1 MSPSHYILVSPLL
14 LFFLSK
20 RKKKLLLHWTVNT
33 MSNLLGITKILIT
46 FFFLLILHI
55 RAHTQS
61 HTITQPS
68 FLLLKLPCLL
78 LSRPPIFFL
87 PSLSQQYPSQ
97 KRTPPWQLHGLYGK
111 VGATCLTTHTW
122 LGGTG
127 VRAWVVVIFMPG
139 SKGAKSIK

>member
-20 RKKKLLLHWTVNT
+20 RKKSCCYTEQLTLWAIF
-33 MSNLLGITKILIT
+33 LGSPKFSSL

-97 KRTPPWQLHGLYGK
+97 KGTPPWQLHGLYGK